1 MSEKSGADR
10 LLDEAIDLI
19 IRLQNDPDNPV
30 AQSMIKGWRAR
41 SSRHEQIWQK
51 VSGAHGMTGQILTD
65 RDRAERTEKA
75 KITRRKL
82 LVGGLA
88 GLGAAGTATLT
99 VPQAITW
106 ARADHI
112 TPKGEVRRV
121 MLADGSYST
130 LGPESAIALRYR
142 DRDRRIE
149 LLEGMAYFEVAPDA
163 ARPFI
168 VETRGLTIRALG
180 TTFDVSD
187 DADCSTVCVANG
199 VVEAQPRANRTGA
212 GFRVAAGEWLTFD
225 SDTNGMDRGS
235 RDVEQIGS
243 WRDGLLV
250 AEREPISAL
259 LARIARWHPG
269 RIVVLD
275 PRIGREKV
283 SGLYDLKNPAAALA
297 AIVHPAGARVRHVS
311 SYLTVISPI

>member
-51 VSGAHGMTGQILTD
+51 VSGAHGMTGQILTG
-65 RDRAERTEKA
+65 RDRAARTEKA

-130 LGPESAIALRYR
+130 LGPESAIALSYR
-142 DRDRRIE
+142 DHSRQVD

-168 VETRGLTIRALG
+168 VETRGLTVRALG

-187 DADCSTVCVANG
+187 DADCTTVCVASG
-199 VVEAQPRANRTGA
+199 VVEVQPRANSTGS

-225 SDTNGMDRGS
+225 SDTNGMDRGT
-235 RDVEQIGS
+235 RDLEQIAS
-243 WRDGLLV
+243 WRDGLIV
-250 AEREPISAL
+250 ADREPISAL
-259 LARIARWHPG
+259 IAKISRWHAG

-275 PRIGREKV
+275 PGIGRAKV
-283 SGLYDLKNPAAALA
+283 SGIYDLKNPAAALA

-311 SYLTVISPI
+311 SYLTVISPM